1 MLWKCPVCRE
11 EKNIL
16 CPVCGK
22 NKKAGETCKNCGSEF
37 SFTLCPS
44 CGFKVYYISEDEIK
58 EEERMIKEKNYI
70 EKIKWIIKNREK
82 PYLTYYE
89 LMRLAALI
97 SPSSLRKLAV
107 LEPSEIKEKT
117 QKAFE
122 KNSEKALL
130 SIMNKKLANFIMSLR
145 KKK

>member
-1 MLWKCPVCRE
+1 MLWKCPVCGE

-16 CPVCGK
+16 CPVCGEDK
-22 NKKAGETCKNCGSEF
+22 LAGETCKNCGSEF

-44 CGFKVYYISEDEIK
+44 CGFKVYYISENEIK
-58 EEERMIKEKNYI
+58 EEERMMKEKNYI
-70 EKIKWIIKNREK
+70 EKIRRIIKNREK

-89 LMRLAALI
+89 LLRLAALV

-107 LEPSEIKEKT
+107 LEPNEIKEKT

-122 KNSEKALL
+122 KNSEKILL
-130 SIMNKKLANFIMSLR
+130 SIMNKKLAEFVLSLR
-145 KKK
+145 KNK